1 MMGWRSVAVVGLVGG
16 CVATVG
22 PVAGA
27 SAAVPCGSTGV
38 LSSSGATMT
47 CTYAGAGQD
56 TFTVP
61 AGVVSLNVTAV
72 GAAGGNGGYALNPPG
87 VGASVQDT
95 AVPVTPE
102 QVLSVVVG
110 GAGGGGVYGVGGA
123 GGSPGGGAAGGGS
136 LDSSGSGYD
145 GGGGGGYSG
154 VLVSAQSPLVIA
166 GGGGGSGGIGFGGGS
181 GDIGQGGGAGGGG
194 GMDGGGGGGGTSTT
208 GGAGGVGGYP
218 VGGAGAM
225 GAFEQGGQGGA
236 GGTYEGETES
246 SGGGGGGGYYGGG
259 GGGGSATAP
268 GGGGGS
274 SYGITGLTNEA
285 LASGPAS
292 VTVSYTFAP
301 PTAQIIS
308 PSGGQTYAV
317 GQSVS
322 TSFSCTEG
330 AGGPGISSC
339 TDSNGG
345 SGTSGTLDTSTTGS
359 HTYTVTATSQDGQT
373 ATASISYTVA
383 AVKAA
388 TTIKAEPQVIIPGF
402 SGAGLLHVSATL
414 SSAKTLLVG
423 ETVAFTV
430 KQTKLCSAE
439 TNTSGVASCSINVLQ
454 EALVLL
460 TNSYTAS
467 FSGDSSYTASTAS
480 TPAISVSRDHGL
492 ARTSTGHATARRHQ
506 SALQALSAAHSR
518 HAGRLRARIRKIL
531 SREHH

>member
-1 MMGWRSVAVVGLVGG
+1 MWFTNYGNNSIGRITTDGTLTSYTDQ
-16 CVATVG
+16 TVSEPSAIAAG
-22 PVAGA
+22 PDGA
-27 SAAVPCGSTGV
+27 
-38 LSSSGATMT
+38 MW
-47 CTYAGAGQD
+47 
-56 TFTVP
+56 FTNQ
-61 AGVVSLNVTAV
+61 GNNSIGRIQAV
-72 GAAGGNGGYALNPPG
+72 GAPSATIN
-87 VGASVQDT
+87 
-95 AVPVTPE
+95 
-102 QVLSVVVG
+102 
-110 GAGGGGVYGVGGA
+110 
-123 GGSPGGGAAGGGS
+123 SPA
-136 LDSSGSGYD
+136 
-145 GGGGGGYSG
+145 
-154 VLVSAQSPLVIA
+154 
-166 GGGGGSGGIGFGGGS
+166 SGG
-181 GDIGQGGGAGGGG
+181 
-194 GMDGGGGGGGTSTT
+194 
-208 GGAGGVGGYP
+208 
-218 VGGAGAM
+218 
-225 GAFEQGGQGGA
+225 
-236 GGTYEGETES
+236 
-246 SGGGGGGGYYGGG
+246 
-259 GGGGSATAP
+259 
-268 GGGGGS
+268 
-274 SYGITGLTNEA
+274 
-285 LASGPAS
+285 
-292 VTVSYTFAP
+292 
-301 PTAQIIS
+301 
-308 PSGGQTYAV
+308 TYAV

-531 SREHH
+531 GREHH